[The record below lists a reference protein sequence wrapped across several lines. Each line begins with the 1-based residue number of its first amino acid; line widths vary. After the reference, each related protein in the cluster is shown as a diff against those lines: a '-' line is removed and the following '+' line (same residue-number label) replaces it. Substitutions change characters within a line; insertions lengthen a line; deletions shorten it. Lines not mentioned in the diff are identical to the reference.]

1 MRLVPPW
8 FRALLPSHHLATL
21 QAHLARFEAI
31 PELGYFQESRP
42 RLHFTEQ
49 AIDHAVLLLH
59 GYSSSTQTFDTLGAE
74 LERRGVSYH
83 APLITGFGL
92 DRLDLLSKVRASD
105 WLRDAVLSFDLLA
118 AVARRVSIV
127 GVSTGATL
135 GAYVAQHRPVDHLV
149 LIAPNLRS
157 SARDLRYRRLLRT
170 PVVSDVFFALK
181 PYFSKPIRPGRRTN
195 RDLLDPHMA
204 EHHLDFPVLP
214 SRSALAV
221 WDAQDHVDLRQMR
234 SKHLLVVAGKHDQ
247 TVDMDHAFSTLTTLG
262 LPHDRLILENSA
274 HNVLI
279 DQERDLASRLIAD
292 HLVA

>member
-21 QAHLARFEAI
+21 QAHLAKFEAI
-31 PELGYFQESRP
+31 PDLGYFHESRP
-42 RLHFTEQ
+42 RLHFPEKTVE
-49 AIDHAVLLLH
+49 HAVLLLH

-74 LERRGVSYH
+74 LERRGLAYH
-83 APLITGFGL
+83 APLLTGFGV
-92 DRLDLLSKVRASD
+92 DRLDVLSKVRASD

-118 AVARRVSIV
+118 AIARRVSIV

-149 LIAPNLRS
+149 LIAPNLKS
-157 SARDLRYRRLLRT
+157 SARDLRFRRLLRT
-170 PVVSDVFFALK
+170 PVIADAFLALK
-181 PYFSKPIRPGRRTN
+181 PYFTKPTRPGRRTN

-214 SRSALAV
+214 SRSALAI
-221 WDAQDHVDLRQMR
+221 WDAQDLVDLGKMQ
-234 SKHLLVVAGKHDQ
+234 SKRLLVVAGKHDQ
-247 TVDMDHAFSTLTTLG
+247 TVDIAHAFSLLG
-262 LPHDRLILENSA
+262 SLGVPHDRLILENSA
-274 HNVLI
+274 HDVLI
-279 DQERDLASRLIAD
+279 DQERELASRLIAD